1 MSLDKRKV
9 QRDIVDQLRDVP
21 FINHA
26 IRKVGIA
33 RMTFYRWMKTDK
45 VFEFNVSAAL
55 QEGHKNMIEI
65 AESALAKKIREGHF
79 GSIKFYLE
87 NNHGNYMN
95 RKYRIETLPERN
107 YDDSPVYAE
116 ARIPKYTTFDEEQME
131 QIDEIQNAL
140 EGKISQEEMNQI
152 IDMARDGTLSEI
164 AEELKKERWLRNL

>member
-9 QRDIVDQLRDVP
+9 QRDIVDQLRDIP

-45 VFEFNVSAAL
+45 VFEFNVNAAL

-65 AESALAKKIREGHF
+65 AESALAKKIKEGHF

-95 RKYRIETLPERN
+95 RKYRIETQRERN
-107 YDDSPVYAE
+107 YDDSPAYAD

-131 QIDEIQNAL
+131 HIDEIRNSLNGQ
-140 EGKISQEEMNQI
+140 ISEEEMNQI
-152 IDMARDGTLSEI
+152 ISMAHDGTLSEI
-164 AEELKKERWLRNL
+164 AEELKKERWLKNL

>member
-1 MSLDKRKV
+1 MSLDKHKI
-9 QRDIVDQLRDVP
+9 QKAIVDQLRDVP

-26 IRKVGIA
+26 IRKVGIS

-95 RKYRIETLPERN
+95 RKYRIETLSERN
-107 YDDSPVYAE
+107 YDDSPAYVD
-116 ARIPKYTTFDEEQME
+116 ARIPKRTTFDEEQME
-131 QIDEIQNAL
+131 HIDEIRNTL
-140 EGKISQEEMNQI
+140 EGKISAEEMNQI
-152 IDMARDGTLSEI
+152 ISMAEDGTLSEI
-164 AEELKKERWLRNL
+164 AEELKRERWLRNL